1 MALHVAAHAMR
12 PRRPCLLTRPMLL
25 SHRIRLPRRRGQ
37 NHVFRFPGCQS
48 RDLAPRR
55 HQPPGEPGESL
66 RLIQHRVLPLGR
78 PRRHDVFPAQAP
90 YRPGRGGGRRYL
102 PQDRVPSA
110 GTFACKVPVVGY
122 NTQREAFLGPY
133 GGWDA
138 PASWRVSLITPSLTA
153 GPRWGAIT
161 AGSPY
166 GPVRPKKPSS
176 PLANARTHSGRSMN
190 RWDASG

>member
-37 NHVFRFPGCQS
+37 NHVVRFPGCQS
-48 RDLAPRR
+48 RDLPPRC
-55 HQPPGEPGESL
+55 HQPPGEQGESL
-66 RLIQHRVLPLGR
+66 RLIEHRVLPLGR

-122 NTQREAFLGPY
+122 NTQGGSLPRAVRRLGCP
-133 GGWDA
+133 GVVEGESHNSIAHGWS
-138 PASWRVSLITPSLTA
+138 PMGCHHSRLSL
-153 GPRWGAIT
+153 
-161 AGSPY
+161 
-166 GPVRPKKPSS
+166 RPGETQETVFPF
-176 PLANARTHSGRSMN
+176 G
-190 RWDASG
+190 